1 MNIWEILG
9 IEPTDEIRLIRRAF
23 AEKSREC
30 HPEEEPEK
38 FRVLQEAYRAAMRA
52 ARSQA
57 SSAQQTE
64 TTEEAEEK
72 IKVQSAAG
80 NRDALFREDPA
91 DCGLHVYRREVLQ
104 QVLAGLPDR
113 LDGASFASFLKNEI
127 VQIYLS
133 DERMKDEI
141 DHALAALKLK
151 GNAAQ
156 LRVMCSQA
164 QENGLHVL
172 GEKIQKGERIRI
184 AAAAAIMAAVFLL
197 ALAVTIQE
205 YF

>member
-9 IEPTDEIRLIRRAF
+9 IAPTDEIRLIRRAF

-38 FRVLQEAYRAAMRA
+38 FRALQEAYRAAMRA
-52 ARSQA
+52 ARSRA
-57 SSAQQTE
+57 SSAPQME
-64 TTEEAEEK
+64 KAEESEEK
-72 IKVQSAAG
+72 TEVKSAAG
-80 NRDALFREDPA
+80 ERDALFREGPA
-91 DCGLHVYRREVLQ
+91 DSGPHIYRREVLQ

-113 LDGASFASFLKNEI
+113 LDGTAFTSFLKNEV

-172 GEKIQKGERIRI
+172 GEKIHKGERIRI